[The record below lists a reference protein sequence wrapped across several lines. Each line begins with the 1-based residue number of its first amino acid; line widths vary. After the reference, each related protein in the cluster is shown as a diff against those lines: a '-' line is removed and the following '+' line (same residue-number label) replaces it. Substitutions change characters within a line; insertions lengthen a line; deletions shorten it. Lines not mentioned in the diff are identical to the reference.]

1 MTIYY
6 VTDTK
11 LIAFSVSVQ
20 APIKIEHL
28 IFCKVVLFFLWNFFS
43 TSKFCKVFQRS
54 CEIHKIFKKLRKL
67 RYWMYPFGRKSHCN
81 NKNMEISTTFHILVW
96 LVSNSY
102 RVSRVMCQYQLRKH
116 RNWRQK
122 YTIQKRFHSL
132 AKIVR
137 KLSKLSCF
145 LTPLPNIRL
154 FLSLRLIT
162 KAWFLF
168 VY

>member
-1 MTIYY
+1 MAIYY

-43 TSKFCKVFQRS
+43 TYKFCKVFQRS

-67 RYWMYPFGRKSHCN
+67 RYWMYPFGRKNHCN
-81 NKNMEISTTFHILVW
+81 NKNMEISTISHILVW

-102 RVSRVMCQYQLRKH
+102 RVSRVTCQYQLRKH

-122 YTIQKRFHSL
+122 YTSTEKVPQ
-132 AKIVR
+132 
-137 KLSKLSCF
+137 SCQ
-145 LTPLPNIRL
+145 NIKEVVKTFTNVFWHL
-154 FLSLRLIT
+154 YQIYGCFCL
-162 KAWFLF
+162 
-168 VY
+168 